1 MDIVV
6 QKNIVVPMRDG
17 VSLATDVYRPA
28 SGGPW
33 PALIAR
39 LPYSKELLAT
49 LVLLMPDPLRLAQ
62 AGYAVVVQDCRG
74 CYGSAGQPTPF
85 VHEADDG
92 ADTIAWAA
100 TQPWSSGAVGMVG
113 GSYLGV
119 VQWLA
124 AAEGPPALRT
134 IAPYITSDQ
143 LYAPWIYQGGAFQL
157 GFCLFWALGSLAI
170 PELHRRLATRAA
182 TMAEVGAAM
191 RALGNI
197 TALWER
203 LPLLA
208 APELESTAPFYHDWL
223 RHPCDDPYWQA
234 LAVGRRLAQIRIPT
248 LNIGGWY
255 DPFLAGTL
263 SSYQGMR
270 DQGGSPEA
278 RRPHLIVG
286 PWSHGV
292 WHGAFPE
299 RDFGLL
305 ASTDA
310 FDLTGVQLRWFDTWL
325 KGAEHGIDDEPPVKL
340 FVMGVD
346 RWREEDDWP
355 LPDTQYRK
363 LYLRSSGRAN
373 TRYGDGTLAWE
384 PPVDEPADHYAYDP
398 HDPTPTCGG
407 ATLLPGALAAVN
419 AGPRDQCAVEDR
431 ADVLV
436 YTTPP
441 LAHDLE
447 VTGPIRLI
455 LFAASSARDTDFTGK
470 LVDVFPDGRALLLTD
485 GILRTR
491 YRRSYTQPEPLAPGT
506 VYELPIDLV
515 ATANVFRAG
524 HRIRLEVSSS
534 NFPRFDRNTNTG
546 GCIAQET
553 EADLVVAANRVFHD
567 HARPSHLIL
576 PIIDRDEPI
585 R

>member
-6 QKNIVVPMRDG
+6 QKNIAVPMRDG

-28 SGGPW
+28 GGGPW

-62 AGYAVVVQDCRG
+62 AGYAVVIQDCRG
-74 CYGSAGQPTPF
+74 CYCSEGQPTPF
-85 VHEADDG
+85 VYEADDG
-92 ADTIAWAA
+92 TDTIVWAA
-100 TQPWSSGAVGMVG
+100 AQPWSSGAVGMVG

-124 AAEGPPALRT
+124 AAEGPPALRA

-143 LYAPWIYQGGAFQL
+143 LYAPWTYQGGAFQL
-157 GFCLFWALGSLAI
+157 GFCLFWALGSFAI

-208 APELESTAPFYHDWL
+208 APELDSAAPFYRDWL
-223 RHPCDDPYWQA
+223 SHPCDDPYWQA
-234 LAVGRRLAQIRIPT
+234 LAVGPLLEQIRIPT

-270 DQGGSPEA
+270 NRGGSPEA

-292 WHGAFPE
+292 WHGVFPE

-310 FDLTGVQLRWFDTWL
+310 FDLTGAQLRWFDTWL
-325 KGAEHGIDDEPPVKL
+325 KGEEHGLDDEPPVKL
-340 FVMGVD
+340 FVMGAD
-346 RWREEDDWP
+346 QWREEEDWP

-363 LYLRSSGRAN
+363 LYLRGGGRAN
-373 TRYGDGTLAWE
+373 TLHGDGALAWE
-384 PPVDEPADHYAYDP
+384 PPDDEPPDYYAYDP
-398 HDPTPTCGG
+398 HNPTPTCGG

-419 AGPRDQCAVEDR
+419 AGPRDQRGVEAR

-447 VTGPIRLI
+447 VTGPIHLV
-455 LFAASSARDTDFTGK
+455 LFASSSARDTDFTGK

-485 GILRTR
+485 GILRAR
-491 YRRSYTQPEPLAPGT
+491 YRRSCTQPEPLEPGK
-506 VYELPIDLV
+506 VYALPIDLV

-546 GCIAQET
+546 GCIAQEA
-553 EADLVVAANRVFHD
+553 EADLVDATNRVFHD
-567 HARPSHLIL
+567 QSRPSHLIL
-576 PIIDRDEPI
+576 PIIDRD
-585 R
+585 